1 MEVIKCFPKTTIF
14 VQKNCFFVSFFSV
27 VVVVVV
33 VDEVPID
40 KGNATPTTKPRKG
53 ILPYSCMSY

>member
-1 MEVIKCFPKTTIF
+1 MEVIKSKKTVFLFP
-14 VQKNCFFVSFFSV
+14 FFSV